1 MKLTS
6 TLLLLASCLSGLSS
20 AQLNPPAGTIITR
33 CNRPGVIALTF
44 DDGPGPNMNTL
55 INTLNSAGAKATFF
69 VTGTLYG
76 CIHNRAAWVKQA
88 YDSGH
93 QIASHTWSHP
103 NLSGYSS
110 QQITTEMQ
118 RLEGALNRILGG
130 VKPTYMRPPYLATGG
145 NVQSTLGGLGYRI
158 ITCDVDT
165 QDWNN
170 LSAQQSFQRLQQ
182 SGAGGNGHI
191 PLMHETVASTPSQL
205 APLVINWAKQ
215 NNLKMV
221 TVADCLGDTK
231 PYVPATVAATSN
243 C

>member
-1 MKLTS
+1 MKLSATLLVLAS
-6 TLLLLASCLSGLSS
+6 TLSFTS
-20 AQLNPPAGTIITR
+20 ALTPAPGSILTK
-33 CNRPGVIALTF
+33 CNRPGVIAMTF
-44 DDGPGPNMNTL
+44 DDGPGPNMSNL
-55 INTLNSAGAKATFF
+55 INTLNAAGAKATFF

-76 CIHNRAAWVKQA
+76 CIHNRASWVKQA

-118 RLEGALNRILGG
+118 RLEGALNKILGG

-145 NVQSTLGGLGYRI
+145 NVASTLSGLGYRI
-158 ITCDVDT
+158 ITCDVDS
-165 QDWNN
+165 QDWNG
-170 LSAQQSFQRLQQ
+170 LTPAASFQRI
-182 SGAGGNGHI
+182 SSAGAGGNGHI
-191 PLMHETVASTPSQL
+191 PLMHETVSTTPSQL

-221 TVADCLGDTK
+221 TIADCLGDSQ
-231 PYVPATVAATSN
+231 PYVSATVAATSS